1 MIESSFCRLVSLYY
15 SVIDCAERL
24 FSEYCI
30 IFVLETRL
38 RTQAKHKTL
47 LPMKNAKNLLAVALI
62 ALTSAAYAN
71 NNSTYTVEEKTKV
84 ALVNNTL
91 PASAPV
97 LDSPAPQKV
106 KNTPDTNN
114 HSAAQKAAIVGLQ
127 LKSVT
132 TK

>member
-1 MIESSFCRLVSLYY
+1 
-15 SVIDCAERL
+15 
-24 FSEYCI
+24 
-30 IFVLETRL
+30 
-38 RTQAKHKTL
+38 
-47 LPMKNAKNLLAVALI
+47 MKNAKNLLAVALI

-71 NNSTYTVEEKTKV
+71 NNSTYTVEEKIKV
-84 ALVNNTL
+84 AVVNNTL
-91 PASAPV
+91 PVSAPV

-106 KNTPDTNN
+106 KNTTDTNN

>member
-1 MIESSFCRLVSLYY
+1 
-15 SVIDCAERL
+15 
-24 FSEYCI
+24 
-30 IFVLETRL
+30 
-38 RTQAKHKTL
+38 
-47 LPMKNAKNLLAVALI
+47 MKNAKNMLAVALI

-71 NNSTYTVEEKTKV
+71 NNSTYTVEEKIKV
-84 ALVNNTL
+84 AVVNNTL

>member
-1 MIESSFCRLVSLYY
+1 
-15 SVIDCAERL
+15 
-24 FSEYCI
+24 
-30 IFVLETRL
+30 
-38 RTQAKHKTL
+38 
-47 LPMKNAKNLLAVALI
+47 MKNAKNLLAIALI

-84 ALVNNTL
+84 AVVNNTL

-106 KNTPDTNN
+106 KNLPDTNN

>member
-1 MIESSFCRLVSLYY
+1 
-15 SVIDCAERL
+15 
-24 FSEYCI
+24 
-30 IFVLETRL
+30 
-38 RTQAKHKTL
+38 
-47 LPMKNAKNLLAVALI
+47 MKNAKNLLAVALI

-71 NNSTYTVEEKTKV
+71 NNSTYTVEEKIKV
-84 ALVNNTL
+84 AVVNNTL

-97 LDSPAPQKV
+97 LDSPAPLKV